1 MWLEWLELEIVPA
14 VDISEMHLLKT
25 PVEDWRL
32 IASDSSINEY
42 GEHGIP
48 FSSNGIEA
56 LADGMFGALFA
67 WTHRSR
73 IVSVVVM
80 SLLVQ
85 DDSKREPESF
95 AIPPAIIPSP
105 NSCKF
110 WTPLNRVAFK
120 DPESQ
125 HFCPKLYAELRL
137 CF

>member
-67 WTHRSR
+67 GGS
-73 IVSVVVM
+73 
-80 SLLVQ
+80 
-85 DDSKREPESF
+85 SKDAVRNAADEV
-95 AIPPAIIPSP
+95 
-105 NSCKF
+105 
-110 WTPLNRVAFK
+110 PL
-120 DPESQ
+120 D
-125 HFCPKLYAELRL
+125 
-137 CF
+137 